1 VALFGMPAK
10 QWKIQ
15 NPELKGNMRDNAT
28 TEQLLVLS
36 NLQSLNAKLMEWG
49 SDAEQRLDILNKTA
63 IDQMGILTMGSTL
76 KQLPKD
82 IKQIRGREVKD
93 N

>member
-1 VALFGMPAK
+1 
-10 QWKIQ
+10 
-15 NPELKGNMRDNAT
+15 
-28 TEQLLVLS
+28 
-36 NLQSLNAKLMEWG
+36 
-49 SDAEQRLDILNKTA
+49 LDILNKTA